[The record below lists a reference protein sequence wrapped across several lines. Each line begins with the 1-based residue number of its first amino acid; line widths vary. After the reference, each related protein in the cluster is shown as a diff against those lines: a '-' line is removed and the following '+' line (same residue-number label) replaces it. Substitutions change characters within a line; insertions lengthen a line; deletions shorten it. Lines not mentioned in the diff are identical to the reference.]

1 MIQLNNIQIK
11 FNDTIIEQG
20 SISLYEHQITLL
32 TGVSGCGKS
41 SLLNIL
47 GLLDHTNQ
55 FQYFWDQKEIN
66 PHDEKIR
73 QYDIAYVFQNYGII
87 ADLDV

>member
-11 FNDTIIEQG
+11 FNDTIIERG

-41 SLLNIL
+41 SRISTIIS
-47 GLLDHTNQ
+47 LLDSSKLAVGSSNNNSFGSFTNAKVP
-55 FQYFWDQKEIN
+55 FM
-66 PHDEKIR
+66 R
-73 QYDIAYVFQNYGII
+73 
-87 ADLDV
+87 